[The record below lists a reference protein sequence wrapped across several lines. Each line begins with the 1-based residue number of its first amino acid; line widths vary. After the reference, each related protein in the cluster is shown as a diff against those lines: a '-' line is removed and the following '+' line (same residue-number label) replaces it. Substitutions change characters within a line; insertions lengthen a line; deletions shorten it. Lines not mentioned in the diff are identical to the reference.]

1 MGKILGIIIVFLFI
15 IVTAVV
21 FIKSVNGFIRASDP
35 LAQEIFVID
44 NAKSPEIVKI
54 KGELM
59 RDLVRY
65 YYTNRTVYDSIMK
78 GKYESKKWKYIN

>member
-1 MGKILGIIIVFLFI
+1 MGKILAIIIVFLFI
-15 IVTAVV
+15 ITGV
-21 FIKSVNGFIRASDP
+21 FVFLKSANGFIKAADP
-35 LAQEIFVID
+35 LAQQIYVID

-65 YYTNRTVYDSIMK
+65 YYTNRTVYDSIVK
-78 GKYESKKWKYIN
+78 GKNETKR